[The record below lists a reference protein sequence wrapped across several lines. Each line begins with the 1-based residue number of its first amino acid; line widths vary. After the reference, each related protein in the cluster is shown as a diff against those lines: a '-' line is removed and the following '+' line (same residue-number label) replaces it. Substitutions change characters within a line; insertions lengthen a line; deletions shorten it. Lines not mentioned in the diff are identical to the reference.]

1 MLVDRRFSNSSSS
14 EPCKA
19 ALGLAVAHR
28 KPEDEAEALVDREAE
43 AEAPVAQADEAVVS
57 RLPFKTF
64 SPLESDGRETVAFF
78 IGPSRSARQSFNEL
92 SP

>member
-19 ALGLAVAHR
+19 ALGLVAARR
-28 KPEDEAEALVDREAE
+28 KPEAEAEARVDREAE

-57 RLPFKTF
+57 GLPFKTL
-64 SPLESDGRETVAFF
+64 SQLESDGRETVAFLL
-78 IGPSRSARQSFNEL
+78 ARLEL
-92 SP
+92 PL